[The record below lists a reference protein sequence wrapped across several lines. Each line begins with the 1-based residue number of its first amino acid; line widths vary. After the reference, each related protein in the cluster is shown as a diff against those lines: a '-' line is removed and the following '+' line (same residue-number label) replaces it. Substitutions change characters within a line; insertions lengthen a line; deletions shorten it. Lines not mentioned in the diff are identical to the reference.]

1 MNVSILPTN
10 QRIQETSDTS
20 KSGESNTSF
29 GDLFQLLSSLNK
41 TDMEMLNVFNPKQ
54 KHPEVNE
61 LIELIENHLNFN
73 SNLSIEE
80 TSFLTE
86 ASAEFNL
93 IEFEENERELL
104 QALEVMEMII
114 TTIPLLEKNI
124 QPVNDQITKLQSLV
138 QGLHA
143 NRVVL
148 SSELSKSDISSL
160 LEAAKN
166 ILTIFQKE
174 VASKEGQKEMMNVP
188 LLFGDKKQVE
198 PSLGNPLFTRSEIPK
213 GQQVALHLHS
223 FSNRQEIEAPSF
235 VNGEMAKTQQLVLHL
250 NQTSNETELDS
261 AQLMKQMQRLL
272 SKASFI
278 QNDQQSRL
286 LIKLFPEHL
295 GSLQIELIKQGN
307 QFTARM
313 VASTAQA
320 KELLDGQIQAL
331 KQAFVNQQIQI
342 DKIDIQQQPHL
353 FERAMINDGKGQRE
367 NEKQPS
373 HQQEPEEA
381 EVKEEAEFK
390 DALADVL
397 INYNI

>member
-1 MNVSILPTN
+1 
-10 QRIQETSDTS
+10 
-20 KSGESNTSF
+20 
-29 GDLFQLLSSLNK
+29 
-41 TDMEMLNVFNPKQ
+41 
-54 KHPEVNE
+54 
-61 LIELIENHLNFN
+61 
-73 SNLSIEE
+73 
-80 TSFLTE
+80 
-86 ASAEFNL
+86 
-93 IEFEENERELL
+93 
-104 QALEVMEMII
+104 
-114 TTIPLLEKNI
+114 
-124 QPVNDQITKLQSLV
+124 
-138 QGLHA
+138 
-143 NRVVL
+143 
-148 SSELSKSDISSL
+148 
-160 LEAAKN
+160 
-166 ILTIFQKE
+166 
-174 VASKEGQKEMMNVP
+174 
-188 LLFGDKKQVE
+188 
-198 PSLGNPLFTRSEIPK
+198 
-213 GQQVALHLHS
+213 
-223 FSNRQEIEAPSF
+223 
-235 VNGEMAKTQQLVLHL
+235 
-250 NQTSNETELDS
+250 
-261 AQLMKQMQRLL
+261 MQRLL